1 MTENMKQLL
10 NQTYKGN
17 EIEVYILT
25 LEKVIDIL
33 CENLEIVD
41 KDVHGNLGMKREDI
55 RLFAFERAKESLN
68 RQ

>member
-10 NQTYKGN
+10 NHTYKGN
-17 EIEVYILT
+17 KIEEYILT

-41 KDVHGNLGMKREDI
+41 KDIHGNLGMKRKNI
-55 RLFAFERAKESLN
+55 KLSAFEKAKESLN
-68 RQ
+68 QR

>member
-17 EIEVYILT
+17 KIEEYILT

-41 KDVHGNLGMKREDI
+41 KDIHGNLGMKRENI
-55 RLFAFERAKESLN
+55 KLSAFEKVKESLN

>member
-10 NQTYKGN
+10 NHTYKGN
-17 EIEVYILT
+17 KIEEYILT

-41 KDVHGNLGMKREDI
+41 KDIHGNLGMKRENI
-55 RLFAFERAKESLN
+55 KFSAFEKAKESLN

>member
-17 EIEVYILT
+17 EIEEYILT

-41 KDVHGNLGMKREDI
+41 KDIHGNLGMKRENI
-55 RLFAFERAKESLN
+55 KLSAFEKVKESLN

>member
-17 EIEVYILT
+17 KIEEYILT

-41 KDVHGNLGMKREDI
+41 KDIHDNLGMKRENI
-55 RLFAFERAKESLN
+55 KLSAFEKAKESLN
-68 RQ
+68 QR

>member
-17 EIEVYILT
+17 KIEEYILT

-41 KDVHGNLGMKREDI
+41 KDIHGNLGMKRKNI
-55 RLFAFERAKESLN
+55 KLSAFEKAKESLN
-68 RQ
+68 QR